1 MTSRPPSRR
10 REPEV
15 NDSGRIMLISDSSRD
30 TRGEVEIEELL
41 YQLDEMEMLTNSQHE
56 SLCES
61 IVLCESLLST
71 RSHLETRIFECRK
84 RRSDLQKEYSKIE
97 SELIS
102 TQNELDLTARDQ
114 RSAKSDL
121 DIDAAI
127 VKLQDRVR
135 VNRERLKKSLT
146 KLLILTDGEFI

>member
-1 MTSRPPSRR
+1 
-10 REPEV
+10 
-15 NDSGRIMLISDSSRD
+15 MLISDSSRD
-30 TRGEVEIEELL
+30 TCGEVEIEDLL

-84 RRSDLQKEYSKIE
+84 RRSDLQKEYSEIE
-97 SELIS
+97 SELFS

-135 VNRERLKKSLT
+135 VNRQRLKKSLT
-146 KLLILTDGEFI
+146 ELLIRTDGEFI